1 MKKKLF
7 ILIFAWL
14 ISSVMAFAQTAIV
27 DCSDFETLE
36 NRSTWT
42 LVNGSQTN
50 QWVFGTAANDGYSM
64 YISNSPSSSAPPN
77 EYSSFTDQQS
87 NVWAYKDVKF
97 PNCDEGFVFSFD
109 WRCYGETATENLDFM
124 YVYIGYP
131 TNVAAGDFGS
141 PSGLKR
147 LVNPLTGNY
156 RFSRANTWQ
165 HFETSLP
172 IDSNDAI
179 IYSGNNIR
187 LYFFW
192 HNDNMD
198 EGTLPAAVDNIC
210 IHSLCSSPD
219 AIPESTEIGHGERI
233 ILYPNPTSGT
243 VSIQLTPET
252 ASTSPEIQVFDIY
265 GQLIE
270 VMHGNS
276 ENLRVDL
283 SNYAT
288 GVYLIKLVDNGNVI
302 GVQKVVRN

>member
-7 ILIFAWL
+7 VLIFALL
-14 ISSVMAFAQTAIV
+14 ISSVMVFAQTTIV
-27 DCSDFETLE
+27 DCSDLETIDDR
-36 NRSTWT
+36 NTWT

-50 QWVFGTAANDGYSM
+50 QWVFGTAANDGYSL
-64 YISNSPSSSAPPN
+64 YISNSPSSSTPPN

-131 TNVAAGDFGS
+131 ISVTAGDFGS

-147 LVNPLTGNY
+147 LTNPLTGNY
-156 RFSRANTWQ
+156 RFSRSNTWQ

-172 IDSNDAI
+172 IDANDSI
-179 IYSGNNIR
+179 NYSEHNIR

-219 AIPESTEIGHGERI
+219 AIPESAETVDGESI

-243 VSIQLTPET
+243 VSIRLTPGT
-252 ASTSPEIQVFDIY
+252 FSTPLEIQVFDIY
-265 GQLIE
+265 GQLID
-270 VMHGNS
+270 VMHCNGEKN
-276 ENLRVDL
+276 RIDL
-283 SNYAT
+283 SAYAT

-302 GVQKVVRN
+302 GVQKVVKN

>member
-1 MKKKLF
+1 MNKKLF
-7 ILIFAWL
+7 VLIFALL
-14 ISSVMAFAQTAIV
+14 ISSVAAFAQVNMV

-36 NRSTWT
+36 NRNTWT

-50 QWVFGTAANDGYSM
+50 QWVFGTATNDGHSL
-64 YISNSPSSSAPPN
+64 YISNLPNSSTPPN

-97 PNCDEGFVFSFD
+97 PDCDEGYVFSFD
-109 WRCYGETATENLDFM
+109 WRCYGESATENLDFM

-131 TNVAAGDFGS
+131 VGVAAGEFGS

-147 LVNPLTGNY
+147 LKNPITGNY
-156 RFSRANTWQ
+156 RFSRSNTWQ
-165 HFETSLP
+165 HFESSLP
-172 IDSNDAI
+172 VDSNDSI
-179 IYSGNNIR
+179 NYSGRDIR

-198 EGTLPAAVDNIC
+198 EGTFPAAVDNIC

-219 AIPESTEIGHGERI
+219 DIPESAEIGHDESI

-243 VSIQLTPET
+243 VSIKLTPET
-252 ASTSPEIQVFDIY
+252 SSTSFEIHVFDIY
-265 GQLIE
+265 GQLID
-270 VMHGNS
+270 VMTGKS
-276 ENLRVDL
+276 EKNCIDL
-283 SNYAT
+283 STYAT
-288 GVYLIKLVDNGNVI
+288 GVYLIKLVSSGNVI